1 MDQKDIFP
9 LEIAL
14 LTQKLA
20 FSLEIECSVKSA
32 VESFCTG
39 NYGAVLQEP
48 FACSLFTKDS
58 QVDLETL
65 VQSSISAYLNDKKQE
80 ELPQRELE
88 LLLVGVSYLQ
98 LFVQNNWLGPRP
110 SQFTPKHLLPENI
123 QVEGDDLRVWLEN
136 QLSVD
141 GEPVYG
147 LATFPQFL
155 YLARAILTH
164 CQQKCSH
171 LRTVDWWLLRCT
183 SIHQQVLDDKCNT
196 LRELVT
202 TLIDNV
208 SKIEP
213 LMTDDKYRSAQLE
226 FYVEAGLL
234 SHTFYC
240 YKKAHELFNTARK
253 LSGLDIQLTGAL
265 GKRTRFQQT
274 DNAQLLLQVT
284 RLPVEGDGC
293 QDKELVASSNNLMP
307 KALNLDDDTVLE
319 AINFTD
325 PDGQEVVRLADYEQA
340 LILGLM
346 EDYRRSRASGDTLT
360 EEEILTYITFV
371 LNKMENWSVA
381 IAALLLRSKLEKG
394 SRRRVERSMRQL
406 EELFN
411 QTMRQEP
418 SAGQRS
424 RLFYA
429 AKIPPVWEIQRQLAE
444 LLLSLGAVG
453 SALEIYEQLELW
465 EDAIACY
472 QRLGK
477 TEKAETVIREQ
488 LAVHETP
495 NLWCFLGDITRN
507 IEHYEKAWVL
517 SKHRS
522 ARAQRCMGYL
532 YFAKEEYDKCVECFE
547 KSLGVNALQVPVW
560 FTYGCAA
567 MAAKDFQL
575 ATRAF
580 KRCVTIDYD
589 NFEAWSNLATAY
601 VKLKEKKKAF
611 KTLND
616 ALKCNYENWRIWEN
630 YLVVGTDC
638 GEFSA
643 VIRAYHRLM
652 DLRDRWVDEQ
662 VLGVLVRGVRENIA
676 DASGVRLSQVE
687 QSLRELFGR
696 ITSKVTDNAE
706 IWRLYAELCI
716 NDTEKMLQFLQ
727 KSHRCVLQTSGW
739 EKVEDKCKETAKQS
753 LQLADAYYEVSQST
767 QNSTQAIQM
776 LSSAKLMLRGVFTK
790 VKQHHTD
797 PVTKEIPSEDIR
809 VVCSQLEDKMAV
821 VVERLDTLKQGS

>member
-1 MDQKDIFP
+1 MQK
-9 LEIAL
+9 E
-14 LTQKLA
+14 
-20 FSLEIECSVKSA
+20 
-32 VESFCTG
+32 
-39 NYGAVLQEP
+39 
-48 FACSLFTKDS
+48 
-58 QVDLETL
+58 
-65 VQSSISAYLNDKKQE
+65 
-80 ELPQRELE
+80 
-88 LLLVGVSYLQ
+88 
-98 LFVQNNWLGPRP
+98 
-110 SQFTPKHLLPENI
+110 
-123 QVEGDDLRVWLEN
+123 
-136 QLSVD
+136 D
-141 GEPVYG
+141 G
-147 LATFPQFL
+147 
-155 YLARAILTH
+155 
-164 CQQKCSH
+164 
-171 LRTVDWWLLRCT
+171 
-183 SIHQQVLDDKCNT
+183 
-196 LRELVT
+196 
-202 TLIDNV
+202 
-208 SKIEP
+208 
-213 LMTDDKYRSAQLE
+213 
-226 FYVEAGLL
+226 
-234 SHTFYC
+234 
-240 YKKAHELFNTARK
+240 
-253 LSGLDIQLTGAL
+253 QLTGGCYGAPVYTNRFWTTSAL

-325 PDGQEVVRLADYEQA
+325 PDGQEV
-340 LILGLM
+340 
-346 EDYRRSRASGDTLT
+346 
-360 EEEILTYITFV
+360 FV

-532 YFAKEEYDKCVECFE
+532 YFAKEE
-547 KSLGVNALQVPVW
+547 
-560 FTYGCAA
+560 
-567 MAAKDFQL
+567 
-575 ATRAF
+575 
-580 KRCVTIDYD
+580 
-589 NFEAWSNLATAY
+589 
-601 VKLKEKKKAF
+601 
-611 KTLND
+611 
-616 ALKCNYENWRIWEN
+616 
-630 YLVVGTDC
+630 VGTDC

-716 NDTEKMLQFLQ
+716 NDTEK
-727 KSHRCVLQTSGW
+727 
-739 EKVEDKCKETAKQS
+739 
-753 LQLADAYYEVSQST
+753 
-767 QNSTQAIQM
+767 
-776 LSSAKLMLRGVFTK
+776 
-790 VKQHHTD
+790 QHHTD